1 MTVKELIEKLQK
13 LPENAKVE
21 MCYREY
27 GDADD
32 TCGYTRDSDVEN
44 IYLSNNEKEVMI
56 TTNDE
61 LMFNGNFTEIE

>member
-1 MTVKELIEKLQK
+1 MTVKELIAKLQK

-32 TCGYTRDSDVEN
+32 TCGYTTDSDVEN
-44 IYLSNNEKEVMI
+44 IYLSNDDTKVMI
-56 TTNDE
+56 TTDGE